1 MRQIKC
7 ELRTPKKKSKK
18 INESMSSKSFESHAS
33 LINNSYEE
41 VYQGET
47 FIIEDEEK
55 DSGKQ
60 FEKSNDSNS
69 DFNLMLGEEE

>member
-1 MRQIKC
+1 
-7 ELRTPKKKSKK
+7 
-18 INESMSSKSFESHAS
+18 MSSKSFESHAS

-69 DFNLMLGEEE
+69 DFNLMLEEE